1 MAVRKAKAK
10 ELRKAIRN
18 VTDGAKIYDLI
29 LMYNALARNQD
40 SYDCYICKECPA
52 RETHCEKH
60 PGIIC
65 SEALTNWAFGK
76 DEKEDE

>member
-1 MAVRKAKAK
+1 MATHKAKAK
-10 ELRKAIRN
+10 KLRKAIHN
-18 VTDGAKIYDLI
+18 VIDGAKIYDLI

-40 SYDCYICKECPA
+40 GSDRYICKECPA

-65 SEALTNWAFGK
+65 SKALTNWAFGK
-76 DEKEDE
+76 EEKDE

>member
-1 MAVRKAKAK
+1 MAAHKAKAK
-10 ELRKAIRN
+10 ELRKAIHN

-40 SYDCYICKECPA
+40 GYDHYICKECPA

-65 SEALTNWAFGK
+65 SKALTNWAFGK
-76 DEKEDE
+76 E